1 MSLTET
7 VSASGLAIYA
17 EAALVLFFIAFLAV
31 VIQVTRKGAREFLE
45 HDSRLPLDDADERRG
60 RSTDP
65 ATPEA
70 IRHVH

>member
-1 MSLTET
+1 MSLSET
-7 VSASGLAIYA
+7 VSAAGLALYA

-31 VIQVTRKGAREFLE
+31 VIQVTRKGAREILE
-45 HDSRLPLDDADERRG
+45 YDSTLPLDDADERRV

-70 IRHVH
+70 IRHVQ